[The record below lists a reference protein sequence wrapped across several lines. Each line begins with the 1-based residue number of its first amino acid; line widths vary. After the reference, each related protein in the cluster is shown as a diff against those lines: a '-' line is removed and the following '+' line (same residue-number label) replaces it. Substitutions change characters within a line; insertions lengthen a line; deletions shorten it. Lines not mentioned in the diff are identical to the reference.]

1 MLLGSAFANIGACA
15 SVTRFHAVGA
25 AGEPARIVGDDEG
38 DARPY
43 VLNVVVKFRL
53 VFVAILPE
61 IQVLV
66 ALFP

>member
-1 MLLGSAFANIGACA
+1 M
-15 SVTRFHAVGA
+15 GA